1 MQFLVCLT
9 DIFCCCKLKTCSL
22 TWVLAFHLF
31 ESCLPTL
38 SGSVVQV
45 IEILG
50 LRAVNAGGPVADKV
64 LLLEQSSFWAR
75 ERLLGEAVVPVV
87 GADMENL
94 ASCLWIPIRVVNLF
108 F

>member
-1 MQFLVCLT
+1 MQCLVCWI

-50 LRAVNAGGPVADKV
+50 LRAVNVGGPVADKV
-64 LLLEQSSFWAR
+64 LLLEQSSLWAR
-75 ERLLGEAVVPVV
+75 ERLLGEAVVAVV

-94 ASCLWIPIRVVNLF
+94 ASCLWVPIRVVNLF